1 MEKTIY
7 TREYDA
13 VVQLLRAARKTV
25 GVTQVELAERL
36 GLTQSLVSKMERGDR
51 RLDIIEVRTI
61 CLAIG
66 ISFPEFVTQLER
78 SLGKRRQ
85 DRA

>member
-13 VVQLLRAARKTV
+13 VVRLLRAARKTA

-36 GLTQSLVSKMERGDR
+36 GT
-51 RLDIIEVRTI
+51 T
-61 CLAIG
+61 
-66 ISFPEFVTQLER
+66 
-78 SLGKRRQ
+78 
-85 DRA
+85 

>member
-13 VVQLLRAARKTV
+13 VVRLLRAARKTA
-25 GVTQVELAERL
+25 GITQIELAERL
-36 GLTQSLVSKMERGDR
+36 SLTQSLVSKMERGDR

-61 CLAIG
+61 CRAIG

-78 SLGKRRQ
+78 KLARR
-85 DRA
+85 

>member
-13 VVQLLRAARKTV
+13 VVRLLRAARKTA
-25 GVTQVELAERL
+25 GITQIELAERL

-61 CLAIG
+61 CRAIG
-66 ISFPEFVTQLER
+66 ISFLEFVTQLER
-78 SLGKRRQ
+78 QLTRR
-85 DRA
+85 

>member
-13 VVQLLRAARKTV
+13 VLRQLRETRKKA
-25 GVTQVELAERL
+25 GVTQVELANRL
-36 GLTQSLVSKMERGDR
+36 KLTQSVVSKIERGDR
-51 RLDIIEVRTI
+51 RLDVIELRTF

-66 ISFPEFVTQLER
+66 ISLSDFVTQLER
-78 SLGKRRQ
+78 KLARR
-85 DRA
+85 

>member
-7 TREYDA
+7 SHEYDA
-13 VVQLLRAARKTV
+13 VVQLLRAARKTA

-36 GLTQSLVSKMERGDR
+36 GLTQSLLSKMERGDR

-61 CLAIG
+61 CRAIG

-78 SLGKRRQ
+78 KLAKR
-85 DRA
+85 